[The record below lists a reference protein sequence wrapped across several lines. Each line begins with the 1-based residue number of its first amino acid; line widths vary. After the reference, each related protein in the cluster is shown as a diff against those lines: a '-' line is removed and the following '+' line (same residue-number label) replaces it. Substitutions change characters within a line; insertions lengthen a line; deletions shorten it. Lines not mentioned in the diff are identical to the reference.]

1 MDSEAEFIDAIAG
14 CLSAP
19 KPQESAAET
28 LKSCL
33 DAWSGPPPWMGE
45 PQAGGFDVMHASED
59 LTIMHLVW
67 PPRLITEPHT
77 HSMWA
82 TIGLYAG
89 RENNMLWRRAGGSIE
104 ASGAKSLAAG
114 EVCSFGP
121 DVIHSVHN
129 PLDALTGAIHIY
141 GGDFLGA
148 QNSEWDPL
156 TYAER
161 PRDMAEQQ
169 RNFAHAGKTRGD

>member
-1 MDSEAEFIDAIAG
+1 MDSQAHFIDAITA
-14 CLSAP
+14 CLSEP
-19 KPQESAAET
+19 DPQEAAAAT

-33 DAWSGPPPWMGE
+33 AAWSGPPPWVGE
-45 PQAGGFDVMHASED
+45 PQVSGFDVMHASAQ

-89 RENNMLWRRAGGSIE
+89 RENNMLWRRSEGSIE
-104 ASGAKSLAAG
+104 AYEAKSLAAG

-148 QNSEWDPL
+148 RNSEWDPL
-156 TYAER
+156 TLTER

-169 RNFAHAGKTRGD
+169 RNFACA